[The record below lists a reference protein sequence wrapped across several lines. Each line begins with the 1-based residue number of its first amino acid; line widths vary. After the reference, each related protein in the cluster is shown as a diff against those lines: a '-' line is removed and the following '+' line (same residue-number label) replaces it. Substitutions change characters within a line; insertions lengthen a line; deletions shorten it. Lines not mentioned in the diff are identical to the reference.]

1 MRDVIK
7 TSWKTK
13 NYYAEDQQIFAR
25 KVLPNQWRKKMKK
38 PYSKRI
44 KEY

>member
-13 NYYAEDQQIFAR
+13 NYYAEDQQMFAR
-25 KVLPNQWRKKMKK
+25 KVLPNQWRKKDEKAL
-38 PYSKRI
+38 
-44 KEY
+44 